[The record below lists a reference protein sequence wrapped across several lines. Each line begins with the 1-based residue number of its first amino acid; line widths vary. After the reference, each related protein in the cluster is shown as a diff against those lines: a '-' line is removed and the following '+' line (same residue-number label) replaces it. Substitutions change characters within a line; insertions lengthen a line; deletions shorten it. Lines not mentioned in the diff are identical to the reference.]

1 MYMGLPKLYVQWGY
15 SAPYTGM
22 GNRDMKLRTI
32 DSDFSVVQKES
43 AAFFLVVKRGRGESP
58 QIWWEN
64 REMVDVAASH
74 V

>member
-1 MYMGLPKLYVQWGY
+1 
-15 SAPYTGM
+15 
-22 GNRDMKLRTI
+22 MKLRTI